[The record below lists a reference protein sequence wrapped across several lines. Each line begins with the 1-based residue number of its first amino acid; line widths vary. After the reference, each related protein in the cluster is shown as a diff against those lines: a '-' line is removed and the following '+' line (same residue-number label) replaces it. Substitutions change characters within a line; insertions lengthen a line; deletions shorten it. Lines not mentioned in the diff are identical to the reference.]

1 MIDLTLGSTRIDIGA
16 LLKKLT
22 SKVDGFT
29 FVHFYMKVITSVVK
43 VGYLLTRKVFIRG
56 YYHLREVA

>member
-1 MIDLTLGSTRIDIGA
+1 MIDLTLGTTRIDIGA

-29 FVHFYMKVITSVVK
+29 FVHFYMKVITRVQ
-43 VGYLLTRKVFIRG
+43 TRKVFGRG
-56 YYHLREVA
+56 YYHLREVV